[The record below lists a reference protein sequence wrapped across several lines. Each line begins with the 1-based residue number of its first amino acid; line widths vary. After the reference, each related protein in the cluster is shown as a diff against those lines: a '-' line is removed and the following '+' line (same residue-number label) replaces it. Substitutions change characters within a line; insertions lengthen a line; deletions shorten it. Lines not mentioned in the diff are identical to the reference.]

1 MQFVSKGEIVFMLK
15 NFLIPISRRDLLKF
29 AGLTAAGAVL
39 SSNDHAQAAPTASNQ
54 NVALNADNIPVLLR
68 ADVCVVGGGPAGTAA
83 AVTAARNGLNV
94 VLVEQGT
101 VLGGLQTQGLVYPAM
116 PTRIH
121 DSDTPYI
128 TDLNKRFAMHGFE
141 VNFVDEP
148 QYKNGGDARQYMP
161 ELLAFIYDELCAD
174 YKVNVLYNAT
184 LIGANTSGGK
194 ITSAVIHTVEGLSK
208 IEANIFVDATGDAIL
223 SRLAGVPSVHGSE
236 NTGRNQKM
244 SFRFE
249 MGGVEEMK
257 VYKFFVKKLKDGWC
271 ESKPPEFEFAK
282 TTHTEKFY
290 YEGIQRGEV
299 TKDDIAYIQ
308 AFTILGKPGT
318 MSMNCPE
325 VSPYLYSSTNALDRS
340 KAIREC
346 RIMTRRLA
354 NFFKKNIPGFKKAYI
369 SREASMLGVRES
381 WRIKGKYYM
390 TKDDY
395 FNAQKF
401 PDAVCRSA
409 YPIDIHDEVLDVNQK
424 LAKGAFYEIPFRAL
438 ITNEISNLM
447 VAGRCISTDFP
458 AQAAVRIQPTCMSMG
473 EAVGI
478 AAAFGIKNNIN
489 ANEIDWASI
498 PAHQRSYTSA
508 G

>member
-1 MQFVSKGEIVFMLK
+1 MEKS
-15 NFLIPISRRDLLKF
+15 FLIPISRRDLLKL

-39 SSNDHAQAAPTASNQ
+39 NSNKNVEAAEPAKSQSFEFNAAQIPT
-54 NVALNADNIPVLLR
+54 LLS
-68 ADVCVVGGGPAGTAA
+68 ADVCVCGGGPAGTAA
-83 AVTAARNGLNV
+83 AVTAARNGLKV
-94 VLVEQGT
+94 VLIEQGT

-116 PTRIH
+116 PTRIT

-128 TDLNKRFAMHGFE
+128 TDLNKRFSMHGINVSFSE
-141 VNFVDEP
+141 EP
-148 QYKNGGDARQYMP
+148 QYQNGGIAREYTP

-184 LIGANTSGGK
+184 LIGANTQNGK
-194 ITSAVIHTVEGLSK
+194 ISAAIIHTVEGLGK
-208 IEANIFVDATGDAIL
+208 IEANIFIDATGDAVL
-223 SRLAGVPSVHGSE
+223 SRFAGVPNAHGSE
-236 NTGRNQKM
+236 HSGRNQKM

-299 TKDDIAYIQ
+299 TKDDVAYIQ

-325 VSPYLYSSTNALDRS
+325 VSPYLYSSTSALDRS
-340 KAIREC
+340 KAIQQC
-346 RIMTRRLA
+346 RIMIRRLA
-354 NFFKKNIPGFKKAYI
+354 NFFKKNIPGFKNAYI

-381 WRIKGKYYM
+381 WRIRGKYYM
-390 TKDDY
+390 TGEDY
-395 FNAQKF
+395 FNARKF

-409 YPIDIHDEVLDVNQK
+409 YPIDIHDEALNLSKK
-424 LAKGAFYEIPFRAL
+424 LAKGEFYEIPYRSL
-438 ITNEISNLM
+438 ITNEISNLL
-447 VAGRCISTDFP
+447 VVGRCISTNFS
-458 AQAAVRIQPTCMSMG
+458 AQAAVRIQPSCMSMG
-473 EAVGI
+473 EAAGI
-478 AAAFGIKNNIN
+478 ASAYGLKNNIAVN
-489 ANEIDWASI
+489 AIDWSMI
-498 PAHQRSYTSA
+498 PPEVRSYVSA

>member
-1 MQFVSKGEIVFMLK
+1 MEKS
-15 NFLIPISRRDLLKF
+15 FLIPISRRDLLKF
-29 AGLTAAGAVL
+29 AGITAAGAVL
-39 SSNDHAQAAPTASNQ
+39 NSNKTVEAAEPPKQQNFNFNGAQIPT
-54 NVALNADNIPVLLR
+54 LLR

-83 AVTAARNGLNV
+83 AVTAARNGASV
-94 VLVEQGT
+94 VLIEQGT

-116 PTRIH
+116 PTRIFN
-121 DSDTPYI
+121 SDTPYI
-128 TDLNKRFAMHGFE
+128 ADLNKRFAMHGINVSFTE
-141 VNFVDEP
+141 EP
-148 QYKNGGDARQYMP
+148 KYANGGDAREYTP

-184 LIGANTSGGK
+184 LIGANTAGGK
-194 ITSAVIHTVEGLSK
+194 ITAAIVHTVVGLSK
-208 IEANIFVDATGDAIL
+208 IEANIFIDATGDAAL
-223 SRLAGVPSVHGSE
+223 SRFVGVPSVRGSE
-236 NTGRNQKM
+236 HTGRNQKM

-299 TKDDIAYIQ
+299 TKDDVAYIQ

-325 VSPYLYSSTNALDRS
+325 VSPFLYSSTSALDRS
-340 KAIREC
+340 KAIQQC
-346 RIMTRRLA
+346 RIMIRRLA

-381 WRIKGKYYM
+381 WRIRGKYYM
-390 TKDDY
+390 TGEDY

-401 PDAVCRSA
+401 PDAICRSA
-409 YPIDIHDEVLDVNQK
+409 YPIDIHDESLNLGK
-424 LAKGAFYEIPFRAL
+424 PLANGEFYEIPYRAL
-438 ITNEISNLM
+438 ITNEFSNLL
-447 VAGRCISTDFP
+447 VVGRCISANFA
-458 AQAAVRIQPTCMSMG
+458 AQASVRIQPTCMSMG
-473 EAVGI
+473 EAAGI
-478 AAAFGIKNNIN
+478 AAAYGLKNNIAVN
-489 ANEIDWASI
+489 NIDWANL
-498 PAHQRSYTSA
+498 PAEIRSYVSA

>member
-1 MQFVSKGEIVFMLK
+1 M
-15 NFLIPISRRDLLKF
+15 IPISRRDLLKF
-29 AGLTAAGAVL
+29 AGITAAGAVL
-39 SSNDHAQAAPTASNQ
+39 NSNKTVEAAEPPKQQNFNFNGAQIPT
-54 NVALNADNIPVLLR
+54 LLR

-83 AVTAARNGLNV
+83 AVTAARNGASV
-94 VLVEQGT
+94 VLIEQGT

-116 PTRIH
+116 PTRIFN
-121 DSDTPYI
+121 SDTPYI
-128 TDLNKRFAMHGFE
+128 ADLNKRFAMHGINVSFTE
-141 VNFVDEP
+141 EP
-148 QYKNGGDARQYMP
+148 KYANGGDAREYTP

-184 LIGANTSGGK
+184 LIGANTTGGK
-194 ITSAVIHTVEGLSK
+194 ITAAIVHTVEGLSK
-208 IEANIFVDATGDAIL
+208 IEANIFIDATGDAAL
-223 SRLAGVPSVHGSE
+223 SRFVGVPSVRGSE
-236 NTGRNQKM
+236 HTGRNQKM

-299 TKDDIAYIQ
+299 TKDDVAYIQ

-325 VSPYLYSSTNALDRS
+325 VSPFLYSSTSALDRS
-340 KAIREC
+340 KAIQQC
-346 RIMTRRLA
+346 RIMIRRLA

-381 WRIKGKYYM
+381 WRIRGKYYM
-390 TKDDY
+390 TGEDY

-401 PDAVCRSA
+401 PDAICRSA
-409 YPIDIHDEVLDVNQK
+409 YPIDIHDESLNFEK
-424 LAKGAFYEIPFRAL
+424 PLANGEFYEIPYRAL
-438 ITNEISNLM
+438 ITNEFSNLL
-447 VAGRCISTDFP
+447 VVGRCISANFA
-458 AQAAVRIQPTCMSMG
+458 AQASVRIQPTCMSMG
-473 EAVGI
+473 EAAGI
-478 AAAFGIKNNIN
+478 AAAYGLKNNIAVN
-489 ANEIDWASI
+489 NIDWANL
-498 PAHQRSYTSA
+498 PAEIRSYVSA

>member
-1 MQFVSKGEIVFMLK
+1 M
-15 NFLIPISRRDLLKF
+15 IPISRRDLLKF
-29 AGLTAAGAVL
+29 AGITAAGAVL
-39 SSNDHAQAAPTASNQ
+39 NSNKTVEAAEPPKQQNFNFNGAQIPT
-54 NVALNADNIPVLLR
+54 LLR

-83 AVTAARNGLNV
+83 AVTAARNGASV
-94 VLVEQGT
+94 VLIEQGT

-116 PTRIH
+116 PTRIFN
-121 DSDTPYI
+121 SDTPYI
-128 TDLNKRFAMHGFE
+128 ADLNKRFAMHGINVSFTE
-141 VNFVDEP
+141 EP
-148 QYKNGGDARQYMP
+148 KYANGGDAREYTP

-184 LIGANTSGGK
+184 LIGANTTGGK
-194 ITSAVIHTVEGLSK
+194 ITAAIVHTVEGLSK
-208 IEANIFVDATGDAIL
+208 IEANIFIDATGDAAL
-223 SRLAGVPSVHGSE
+223 SRFVGVPSVRGSE
-236 NTGRNQKM
+236 HTGRNQKM

-299 TKDDIAYIQ
+299 TKDDVAYIQ

-325 VSPYLYSSTNALDRS
+325 VSPFLYSSTSALDRS
-340 KAIREC
+340 KAIQQC
-346 RIMTRRLA
+346 RIMIRRLA

-381 WRIKGKYYM
+381 WRIRGKYYM
-390 TKDDY
+390 TGEDY

-401 PDAVCRSA
+401 PDAICRSA
-409 YPIDIHDEVLDVNQK
+409 YPIDIHDESLNLEK
-424 LAKGAFYEIPFRAL
+424 PLANGEFYEIPYRAL
-438 ITNEISNLM
+438 ITNEFSNLL
-447 VAGRCISTDFP
+447 VVGRCISANFA
-458 AQAAVRIQPTCMSMG
+458 AQASVRIQPTCMSMG
-473 EAVGI
+473 EAAGI
-478 AAAFGIKNNIN
+478 AAAYGLKNNIAVN
-489 ANEIDWASI
+489 NIDWANL
-498 PAHQRSYTSA
+498 PAEIRSYVSA

>member
-1 MQFVSKGEIVFMLK
+1 MEKS
-15 NFLIPISRRDLLKF
+15 FLIPISRRDLLKF
-29 AGLTAAGAVL
+29 AGITAAGAVL
-39 SSNDHAQAAPTASNQ
+39 SSNKTVEAAEPPKQQNFNFNGAQIPT
-54 NVALNADNIPVLLR
+54 LLR
-68 ADVCVVGGGPAGTAA
+68 ADVCVVGGGPSGTAA
-83 AVTAARNGLNV
+83 AVTAARNGASV
-94 VLVEQGT
+94 VLIEQGT

-116 PTRIH
+116 PTRIFN
-121 DSDTPYI
+121 SDTPYI
-128 TDLNKRFAMHGFE
+128 TDLNKRFAMHGINVSFTE
-141 VNFVDEP
+141 EP
-148 QYKNGGDARQYMP
+148 QYKNGGDAREYTP

-194 ITSAVIHTVEGLSK
+194 ITAAIVHTVEGLSK
-208 IEANIFVDATGDAIL
+208 IEANIFIDATGDAAL
-223 SRLAGVPSVHGSE
+223 SRFIGVPSVRGSE
-236 NTGRNQKM
+236 HNGRNQKM

-282 TTHTEKFY
+282 TTHTENFY

-299 TKDDIAYIQ
+299 TKDDVAYIQ

-325 VSPYLYSSTNALDRS
+325 VSPFLYSSTSALDRS
-340 KAIREC
+340 KAIQQC
-346 RIMTRRLA
+346 RIMIRRLA
-354 NFFKKNIPGFKKAYI
+354 HFFKKNIPGFKKAYI

-381 WRIKGKYYM
+381 WRIRGKYYM
-390 TKDDY
+390 TGEDY

-409 YPIDIHDEVLDVNQK
+409 YPIDIHDEALNLEK
-424 LAKGAFYEIPFRAL
+424 PLAKGEFYEIPYRAL
-438 ITNEISNLM
+438 ITNEFANLL
-447 VAGRCISTDFP
+447 VVGRCISANFA
-458 AQAAVRIQPTCMSMG
+458 AQASVRIQPTCMSMG
-473 EAVGI
+473 EAAGI
-478 AAAFGIKNNIN
+478 AAAYGLKNNIAVN
-489 ANEIDWASI
+489 NIDWASI
-498 PAHQRSYTSA
+498 PNRSYVSA